1 MKKIISLLIVAFAF
15 LITSCSKIIASSDF
29 VGDGNITTKETVVTT
44 KTEDITLK
52 IRNIDFDDGF
62 IELNIYDYGTPK
74 VEVIVDEN
82 IQDTITT
89 IFSSN
94 EIRVEGDKTKEYK
107 AEAFVINI
115 YAITFK
121 KLEIDGGVKIFNT
134 LNSFEEELEVSIS
147 GYLTGSLNLEG
158 VLSLNMN
165 IAGSGNF
172 SLDNMS
178 LDNIVV
184 DTSGTSQI
192 IGTGTINKFSS
203 KTSGS
208 SYYYFDEVTIKSAS
222 LDVTGTGTFY
232 IDVSDL
238 LDIKAS
244 GLIIVE
250 YTGNPVLNTTV
261 AGAQSI
267 KKVG

>member
-1 MKKIISLLIVAFAF
+1 
-15 LITSCSKIIASSDF
+15 
-29 VGDGNITTKETVVTT
+29 
-44 KTEDITLK
+44 
-52 IRNIDFDDGF
+52 
-62 IELNIYDYGTPK
+62 
-74 VEVIVDEN
+74 
-82 IQDTITT
+82 
-89 IFSSN
+89 
-94 EIRVEGDKTKEYK
+94 
-107 AEAFVINI
+107 
-115 YAITFK
+115 
-121 KLEIDGGVKIFNT
+121 
-134 LNSFEEELEVSIS
+134 
-147 GYLTGSLNLEG
+147 
-158 VLSLNMN
+158 
-165 IAGSGNF
+165 
-172 SLDNMS
+172 MS

-222 LDVTGTGTFY
+222 LDVAGTGTFY